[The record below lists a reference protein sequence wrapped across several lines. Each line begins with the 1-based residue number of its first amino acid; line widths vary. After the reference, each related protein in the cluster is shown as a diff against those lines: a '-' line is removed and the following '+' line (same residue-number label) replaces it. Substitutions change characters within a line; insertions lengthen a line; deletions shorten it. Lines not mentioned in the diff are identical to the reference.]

1 MRHALCVFI
10 GLTTVLCWG
19 LPKPIS
25 TASPYLS
32 KTQFPN
38 RILVFSKTTG
48 FRHDSIADGIAAI
61 RQLGQQNSFVVDTT
75 EDASTF
81 NDANLSRYETVV
93 WLSTTG
99 DVLDTAQQAAFER
112 YLRNGGGFAGV
123 HSATDTEYDWPW
135 YGGLVGAYFQ
145 DHPAIQQATIRVE
158 DTTHP
163 STNSLPTSWVRTDE
177 WYNFRLNPRGRVK
190 VLATLDERT
199 YNGGNM
205 GADHPIAWCQLY
217 GGGRAWYTAGGH
229 TRESYSEPLFRQ
241 HLLGGI
247 QFTARLGSAAN
258 AGACA
263 ALAAT
268 SAASFRADDLAS
280 EAIAAIFGASLATTT
295 QSATSTPLPTSL
307 ANTSVRFRDSAGGD
321 RLAPLFF
328 VSPTQINFQVPAG
341 LIADNTIFTV
351 MKADGTA
358 PSGVANIQALAPAL
372 FAANANGQGVA
383 VGLVLRVRDNV
394 RAFEPLAR
402 FDAALNR
409 YVPVPI
415 DLGPANEQ
423 VYLVLF
429 GTGMRAANG
438 APVSLKV
445 GGLDVPPIF
454 VGAQGSLVGVEQ
466 INSAELPRTL
476 AGRGEVDVVLTMG
489 GKTANTVRIA
499 FR

>member
-1 MRHALCVFI
+1 MRNLLYLFI
-10 GLTTVLCWG
+10 CLITALCWG
-19 LPKPIS
+19 LPSYPT
-25 TASPYLS
+25 TASLALS
-32 KTQFPN
+32 KAQAVP

-48 FRHDSIADGIAAI
+48 FRHDSIPDGIAAI
-61 RQLGQQNSFVVDTT
+61 RQLGQQNGFEVDTT
-75 EDASTF
+75 EDASAFT
-81 NDANLSRYETVV
+81 DANLSRYQSVV

-99 DVLDTAQQAAFER
+99 EVLDANQQAAFER
-112 YLRNGGGFAGV
+112 YLRNGGGFAGI
-123 HSATDTEYDWPW
+123 HSATDTEYNWPW

-163 STNSLPTSWVRTDE
+163 STTSLPTNWGRTDE

-190 VLATLDERT
+190 VLATLDEGT
-199 YNGGNM
+199 YNGGGM

-217 GGGRAWYTAGGH
+217 DGGRAWYTAGGH
-229 TRESYSEPLFRQ
+229 TRESYSESLFRQ

-247 QFTARLGSAAN
+247 QFTARIKD
-258 AGACA
+258 GACA

-268 SAASFRADDLAS
+268 SAASFRPNDLAS
-280 EAIAAIFGASLATTT
+280 ESIAAIFGTSLATTT
-295 QSATSTPLPTSL
+295 QSATNTPLPTSL
-307 ANTSVRFRDSAGGD
+307 GNISVRFRDATNVD

-341 LIADNTIFTV
+341 LAATNASFTV
-351 MKADGTA
+351 IKADGTA
-358 PSGVANIQALAPAL
+358 PSGTANIQALAPAL

-383 VGLVLRVRDNV
+383 VGSVLRGRDNI

-402 FDAALNR
+402 FDTALNR

-415 DLGPANEQ
+415 DLGSANEQ

-429 GTGMRAANG
+429 GTGMRAASA
-438 APVSLKV
+438 APVSLKL
-445 GGLDVPPIF
+445 GGLDVPLLF

-476 AGRGEVDVVLTMG
+476 AGRGEVDIVLTVG
-489 GKTANTVRIA
+489 GKSANTVRIA